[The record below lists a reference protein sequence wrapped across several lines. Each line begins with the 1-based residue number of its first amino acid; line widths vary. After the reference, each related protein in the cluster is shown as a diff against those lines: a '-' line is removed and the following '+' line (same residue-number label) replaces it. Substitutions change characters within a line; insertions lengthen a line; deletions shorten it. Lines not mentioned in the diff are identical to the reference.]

1 MVELEQGCQTG
12 SMGDETNLPRHIP
25 NEMGILKR
33 REIEAHIV
41 TTLTQYSGEDF
52 GRGVVAP

>member
-1 MVELEQGCQTG
+1 
-12 SMGDETNLPRHIP
+12 MGDETNLPRHTP
-25 NEMGILKR
+25 NGMGILKR

-41 TTLTQYSGEDF
+41 TTLMQYLGEEF